1 MITDYEIR
9 SGGHCVSTCRAP
21 SALVALLDYLRSLG
35 CQDRDVVRLGTSSV
49 SWRGAVYSA
58 SALGKVEA

>member
-1 MITDYEIR
+1 MTTEYEIR
-9 SGGHCVSTCRAP
+9 SGGHCVSTRQAP

-49 SWRGAVYSA
+49 AWRGAVYSA
-58 SALGKVEA
+58 TRSAEAQG